1 MKSWEDHIAAD
12 SFFDKALSGH
22 RSGACEVPVLKDELV
37 LMWIVRFLVTLA
49 HSVSAIFIN
58 WCAYQVFGR

>member
-12 SFFDKALSGH
+12 SFFDQAWSGR

-37 LMWIVRFLVTLA
+37 LMWMVRFLVT
-49 HSVSAIFIN
+49 
-58 WCAYQVFGR
+58 